1 MKDPKEGPR
10 DGSELLFIIICH
22 EITTL
27 SEELLK
33 APSPGVP
40 WMSLPVRRGDGG
52 GLGPAL
58 APPRGEFPL
67 GSYQQCCSSAIYEHD
82 RCS

>member
-52 GLGPAL
+52 GTGSSFSSSQGGVPSRLLPAAL
-58 APPRGEFPL
+58 QL
-67 GSYQQCCSSAIYEHD
+67 SYL
-82 RCS
+82 